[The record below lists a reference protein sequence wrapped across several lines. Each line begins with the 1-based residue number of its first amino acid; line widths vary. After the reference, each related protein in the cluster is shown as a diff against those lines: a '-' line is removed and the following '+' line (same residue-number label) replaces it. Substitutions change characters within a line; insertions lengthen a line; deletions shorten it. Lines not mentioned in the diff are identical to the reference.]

1 MKSIIRESVNFLL
14 IVLGIFSA
22 GLGIKGFLLSSRF
35 IDGGVTG
42 ISMLMANVLGYPLAD
57 AVGGIVKKPVLH

>member
-1 MKSIIRESVNFLL
+1 MYRIVRAAKNILL

-22 GLGIKGFLLSSRF
+22 GLGLKGFLLSSRF

-42 ISMLMANVLGYPLAD
+42 VSMLLANVWDGRSQF
-57 AVGGIVKKPVLH
+57 